1 MIPDYSCRE
10 GVWFVMV
17 SKYCSFLFKK
27 LEMSFH
33 EPLRTIVFCRSG
45 FDIFVG
51 FEEVLLLGNVVVI
64 SALAFK
70 FCRHWLRRIFI
81 RKRLNA
87 FLLWM
92 RENDLTIACLKLRN
106 QQMKRWK
113 HIIWRRDEKRILW
126 LSLWVEGIVTR
137 IAHALFTCSKK

>member
-1 MIPDYSCRE
+1 
-10 GVWFVMV
+10 
-17 SKYCSFLFKK
+17 
-27 LEMSFH
+27 MSLYK
-33 EPLRTIVFCRSG
+33 PVRTIVFSRGGCET
-45 FDIFVG
+45 FVG
-51 FEEVLLLGNVVVI
+51 FKEVFLLGNVVVI

-70 FCRHWLRRIFI
+70 FCRRWLRRIFI

-113 HIIWRRDEKRILW
+113 HI
-126 LSLWVEGIVTR
+126 T
-137 IAHALFTCSKK
+137 